1 LPILPLLLGLLAVP
15 LAASAHGGDRDEP
28 PPGTPQAAR
37 HEAME
42 NNAAAMKATGP
53 MVKGAIPYDA
63 KRAELAMRV
72 LANSSY
78 GFVSLFPEGSDK
90 GKTSASPAVWK
101 DRAKFE
107 AAVKKFGEDA
117 EAAIE
122 AAPKGLDTFKK
133 AFGKVASNCRS
144 CHETFRIKKK

>member
-1 LPILPLLLGLLAVP
+1 MVVLVAVEMT
-15 LAASAHGGDRDEP
+15 LSVAVRADVDDHDEAA
-28 PPGTPQAAR
+28 PGTPQAAR
-37 HEAME
+37 QEAME
-42 NNAAAMKATGP
+42 NNAAAMKAVGP

-63 KRAELAMRV
+63 RRAELAMRV

-117 EAAIE
+117 EAAVQ
-122 AAPKGLDTFKK
+122 AAPKGLDAFKK
-133 AFGKVASNCRS
+133 AFGQVASNCRS
-144 CHETFRIKKK
+144 CHQTFRVKKK